1 MQSENVCSLSIVLP
15 LSRVYVSYGIFNFF
29 MFYICCCCN
38 LYYLSCVIVFVC
50 NEDKN
55 FVFDLQ
61 LREYNGSFNSEHGNR
76 TYEPLPE
83 ITNCTLDTILVWVP
97 CGFLLLISP
106 LYLYHLL
113 GLKTR
118 GAATWL
124 NISKTV
130 S

>member
-1 MQSENVCSLSIVLP
+1 MQ
-15 LSRVYVSYGIFNFF
+15 GFF
-29 MFYICCCCN
+29 C
-38 LYYLSCVIVFVC
+38 
-50 NEDKN
+50 
-55 FVFDLQ
+55 LQ
-61 LREYNGSFNSEHGNR
+61 LKEYNGSVSGEAGNG

-83 ITNCTLDTILVWVP
+83 ITICALDTVLVWVP

-106 LYLYHLL
+106 FYLYHLL

-130 S
+130 SISEVMLNSPAALILL

>member
-1 MQSENVCSLSIVLP
+1 MFVLKM
-15 LSRVYVSYGIFNFF
+15 
-29 MFYICCCCN
+29 MF
-38 LYYLSCVIVFVC
+38 LDF
-50 NEDKN
+50 
-55 FVFDLQ
+55 Q
-61 LREYNGSFNSEHGNR
+61 LREYNGSLNGANGNG

-83 ITNCTLDTILVWVP
+83 ITVCSLDTVLVWVP

-106 LYLYHLL
+106 FYLYHLL

-130 S
+130 SYFLFSALESQLEWSLLSVP